1 MIDGQSKIHLQEMDV
16 IQRKMLT
23 WAQLP
28 PDCCSCPPC
37 SWRWLCHWDW
47 EPCCWSSSSLAG
59 RGRRHSGNCS
69 SLLLSLPPP
78 ERRHSGW
85 LSPDSDSCGVGPQE
99 DDEDSW
105 RRGLEVSSAFRAT
118 HKISHRSTSNTGHGK
133 SNQEITIHLRQPVTL
148 AYSNQL
154 VINFKKFTWLQFHTF
169 YQDQQS
175 ESSTIHASKKLKDSF
190 YMCPEFTWK
199 KQPVWSELKP
209 RIDLARYHNK
219 QSRNCNFAHKRWG
232 SCHGHISGILSSQ
245 HANSLLNILQIPSRN
260 TCSSKHEWQLLPRTT

>member
-69 SLLLSLPPP
+69 SLLLTLPPP

-154 VINFKKFTWLQFHTF
+154 VINFKKFTWTSVSHFLPGSTEWEFHHSCIKETKR
-169 YQDQQS
+169 QLL
-175 ESSTIHASKKLKDSF
+175 H
-190 YMCPEFTWK
+190 
-199 KQPVWSELKP
+199 VP
-209 RIDLARYHNK
+209 RIHMEKTASLIRVEAKDWL
-219 QSRNCNFAHKRWG
+219 G
-232 SCHGHISGILSSQ
+232 TLS
-245 HANSLLNILQIPSRN
+245 
-260 TCSSKHEWQLLPRTT
+260 